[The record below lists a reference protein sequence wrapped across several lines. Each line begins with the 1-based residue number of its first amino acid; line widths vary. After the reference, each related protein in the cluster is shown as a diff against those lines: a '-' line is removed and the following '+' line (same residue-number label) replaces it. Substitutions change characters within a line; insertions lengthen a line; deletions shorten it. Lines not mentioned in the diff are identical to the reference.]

1 MDDIKYIGVQGLEE
15 LIILTKNGLANKAD
29 TLQFDIMPDPIK
41 YIGKVVQ
48 YVGVSDVSFTRSH
61 FYYSNGI
68 KWTEENISG
77 DQATQIEMVTALPSW
92 VNADPQILYILKDA
106 LDKKMSLY
114 VKNPSVNDSW
124 FTVESSGSFAVV
136 ATLPQWGDADSS
148 TIYFK
153 ADGNI
158 LTGYIKKTG
167 TIGAWYTVGGAGS
180 EIIVDSALSASS
192 TNPVQN
198 KVIYAAI
205 QDVLAQVASIYH
217 YKGSCLAA
225 DLPMTDNTVGDTWN
239 VEDASSYGPPGTNVA
254 WDGTEWD
261 ALGGDLTPDAVPTE
275 GSQHTVMSGGVY
287 DALLTKENADNKVTT
302 IDATATDGQYPSAKA
317 VYDALEDLEPIPP
330 GFVQNV
336 DTTMQPVE
344 DGKVMRIS
352 KTAFDALAQRDPNIM
367 YYLDEEHDIIDAKP
381 TCRDTDG
388 NLIKGQKIV
397 ELTKGQYDAL
407 AEKDPDTYYMIN
419 DDSGK
424 DYSMLGAVQGFLIT
438 PTDKHWLLADGSSVD
453 AKLHPRLAAVM
464 PKLPDLRECVLV
476 GAGKNKHNSIATH
489 DVYDVGQFKDD
500 QFKSHNHS
508 AKITGGE
515 HAHSAKTGTDGP
527 YLPTVAPGGHAYFPT
542 HAYEPTSWEGHTHDI
557 TINNKGGE
565 TTHGKQ
571 VGVLFYVWAD

>member
-29 TLQFDIMPDPIK
+29 MLQFDVMPDPIK

-136 ATLPQWGDADSS
+136 ATLPQWADADSS

-167 TIGAWYTVGGAGS
+167 TIGAWYTLGGAS
-180 EIIVDSALSASS
+180 QDTIDTALSATS

-225 DLPMTDNTVGDTWN
+225 DLPMTNNTVGDTWN

-287 DALLTKENADNKVTT
+287 DALLTKENVDNKVTT
-302 IDATATDGQYPSAKA
+302 IDTTATDDQYPSAKA
-317 VYDALEDLEPIPP
+317 VFDALEDLEPIPP

-367 YYLDEEHDIIDAKP
+367 YYLDEEHDLIDAKP

-388 NLIKGQKIV
+388 NLVKGQKIV
-397 ELTKGQYDAL
+397 ALARAQYDAL
-407 AEKDPDTYYMIN
+407 TDKDPDTYYMID

-438 PTDKHWLLADGSSVD
+438 PTDKHWLLADGSPVD
-453 AKLHPRLAAVM
+453 ANLHPRLAAVM
-464 PKLPDLRECVLV
+464 PTLPDLRECVLV
-476 GAGKNKHNSIATH
+476 GAGRNTHNSIATH
-489 DVYDVGQFKDD
+489 DVYRVGEFADD
-500 QFKSHNHS
+500 QFQDHTHS
-508 AKITGGE
+508 V
-515 HAHSAKTGTDGP
+515 
-527 YLPTVAPGGHAYFPT
+527 TVSDRIGAIWQIAPGGAAYYSRNT
-542 HAYEPTSWEGHTHDI
+542 ESKTSSGASGRA
-557 TINNKGGE
+557 KS

-571 VGVLFYVWAD
+571 TGVLYYVWAD

>member
-1 MDDIKYIGVQGLEE
+1 MDDIKYIGVHGLEE
-15 LIILTKNGLANKAD
+15 LILLIKNGLANKAD
-29 TLQFDIMPDPIK
+29 MLQFDVMPDPIK

-77 DQATQIEMVTALPSW
+77 DQATQIEMVNALPSW
-92 VNADPQILYILKDA
+92 VNADPQILYILKDTT
-106 LDKKMSLY
+106 DKKMGLY

-124 FTVESSGSFAVV
+124 FTVETSGSFAVV
-136 ATLPQWGDADSS
+136 ANLPQWADADSH

-167 TIGAWYTVGGAGS
+167 TIGAWYTLGGTS
-180 EIIVDSALSASS
+180 QDTIDTALSATS

-205 QDVLAQVASIYH
+205 QDVLAQTASVYH

-225 DLPMTDNTVGDTWN
+225 DLPMADNTVGDTWN
-239 VEDASSYGPPGTNVA
+239 IEDASSYGPSGTNVA

-261 ALGGDLTPDAVPTE
+261 TLGGDLTPDTVPTD

-287 DALLTKENADNKVTT
+287 DALLTKEDKDNKVTT
-302 IDATATDGQYPSAKA
+302 VDATATDDQYPSAKA

-352 KTAFDALAQRDPNIM
+352 KTAFDALAQRDPNVM
-367 YYLDEEHDIIDAKP
+367 YYLDEEHDLIDAKP
-381 TCRDTDG
+381 TCRDVDG
-388 NLIKGQKIV
+388 NLVKGQKIV
-397 ELTKGQYDAL
+397 ALARAQYDAL
-407 AEKDPDTYYMIN
+407 TDKDPDTYYMID

-438 PTDKHWLLADGSSVD
+438 PTDRHWILADGSTVD
-453 AKLHPRLAAVM
+453 AALHPRLAAVM
-464 PKLPDLRECVLV
+464 PTLPDLRECVLV
-476 GAGKNKHNSIATH
+476 GAGQNTHNTIATH
-489 DVYDVGQFKDD
+489 DVYSVGQFKDD
-500 QFKSHNHS
+500 QFQDH
-508 AKITGGE
+508 
-515 HAHSAKTGTDGP
+515 
-527 YLPTVAPGGHAYFPT
+527 
-542 HAYEPTSWEGHTHDI
+542 GHTLVMRAGFGV
-557 TINNKGGE
+557 GGPGFAVSNSGSE
-565 TTHGKQ
+565 WGRYNSNGASGRSESTTHGKQ
-571 VGVLFYVWAD
+571 IGVLYYVWAD

>member
-15 LIILTKNGLANKAD
+15 LVILTKNGLANKAD
-29 TLQFDIMPDPIK
+29 MLQFDVMPDPIK

-61 FYYSNGI
+61 FYYSNGV

-77 DQATQIEMVTALPSW
+77 DQATQIEMVTVLPSW
-92 VNADPQILYILKDA
+92 VNADPQILYILKDTT
-106 LDKKMSLY
+106 DKKMGLY

-136 ATLPQWGDADSS
+136 ATLPQWADADSH

-167 TIGAWYTVGGAGS
+167 TIGAWYTLGGTS
-180 EIIVDSALSASS
+180 QDTIDTALSATS

-225 DLPMTDNTVGDTWN
+225 DLPMTDNAVGDTWN
-239 VEDASSYGPPGTNVA
+239 IEDASSYGPPGTNVA

-261 ALGGDLTPDAVPTE
+261 ALGGDLIPDTVPTD

-287 DALLTKENADNKVTT
+287 DALLTKEDVDNKVTT
-302 IDATATDGQYPSAKA
+302 VDANATDDQYPSAKA
-317 VYDALEDLEPIPP
+317 VYDALEGLEPVPP

-352 KTAFDALAQRDPNIM
+352 KTAFDALAQRDPDIM
-367 YYLDEEHDIIDAKP
+367 YYLDEEHDLIDAKP

-388 NLIKGQKIV
+388 NLVKGQKIV
-397 ELTKGQYDAL
+397 ALARAQYDAL
-407 AEKDPDTYYMIN
+407 TDKDPDTYYIID

-438 PTDKHWLLADGSSVD
+438 PTDKHWLLADGSPVD
-453 AKLHPRLAAVM
+453 AILHPRLAAVM
-464 PKLPDLRECVLV
+464 PTLPDLRECVLV
-476 GAGKNKHNSIATH
+476 GAGENTHNTIATH
-489 DVYDVGQFKDD
+489 DVYRVGEFKDD
-500 QFKSHNHS
+500 QFQDHTHS
-508 AKITGGE
+508 VKVSDRI
-515 HAHSAKTGTDGP
+515 SAIWQI
-527 YLPTVAPGGHAYFPT
+527 APGNAAYYSRNT
-542 HAYEPTSWEGHTHDI
+542 ESRTSSGASRRARS
-557 TINNKGGE
+557 

-571 VGVLFYVWAD
+571 TGVLYYVWAD

>member
-1 MDDIKYIGVQGLEE
+1 MDDIKYLGVQGLEE

-29 TLQFDIMPDPIK
+29 MLQFDIMPDPIK

-77 DQATQIEMVTALPSW
+77 DQATQIEMVTVLPSW

-106 LDKKMSLY
+106 TDKKMSLY

-124 FTVESSGSFAVV
+124 FTVESSGSFAIV
-136 ATLPQWGDADSS
+136 ATLPQWADADSH

-167 TIGAWYTVGGAGS
+167 TIGAWYTLGGSSQGAADT
-180 EIIVDSALSASS
+180 VLSATS

-217 YKGSCLAA
+217 YKGTCLAA
-225 DLPMTDNTVGDTWN
+225 DLPTSGNKVGDTWN
-239 VEDASSYGPPGTNVA
+239 LENNSSYGPQGTNVA

-261 ALGGDLTPDAVPTE
+261 SLGGNSIPDVVPTD
-275 GSQHTVMSGGVY
+275 GSFNSVMSGGVY
-287 DALLTKENADNKVTT
+287 DALLTKENIDNKVTT
-302 IDATATDGQYPSAKA
+302 VDATVTDDQYPSAKA
-317 VYDALEDLEPIPP
+317 VFDALEGLEPVPP
-330 GFVQNV
+330 GFVQNI

-352 KTAFDALAQRDPNIM
+352 KTAFDALTQRDPDTM
-367 YYLDEEHDIIDAKP
+367 YYIDEEHDIIDAMP
-381 TCRDTDG
+381 TCRDTNG
-388 NLIKGQKIV
+388 TLVKGQKIV
-397 ELTKGQYDAL
+397 ELTKAQYDAL
-407 AEKDPDTYYMIN
+407 TDKDPNTYYMIY
-419 DDSGK
+419 DDLGK

-438 PTDKHWLLADGSSVD
+438 PLDKHWLLADGSPVD
-453 AKLHPRLAAVM
+453 ANLHPRLAAVM
-464 PKLPDLRECVLV
+464 PTLPDLRESVLV
-476 GAGKNKHNSIATH
+476 GAGQNTHNTIATH
-489 DVYDVGQFKDD
+489 DVYDVGQFRDD
-500 QFKSHNHS
+500 QFQ
-508 AKITGGE
+508 
-515 HAHSAKTGTDGP
+515 D
-527 YLPTVAPGGHAYFPT
+527 
-542 HAYEPTSWEGHTHDI
+542 HTHNV
-557 TINNKGGE
+557 TVPNSVGGVWQAVPGDLLHYSSGTE
-565 TTHGKQ
+565 SKTSSSASGRSETTTHGKQ
-571 VGVLFYVWAD
+571 TGVLFYVWAD

>member
-1 MDDIKYIGVQGLEE
+1 MDDIKYLGVQGLEE

-29 TLQFDIMPDPIK
+29 MLQFDIMPDPIK

-77 DQATQIEMVTALPSW
+77 DQATQIEMVTVLPSW

-106 LDKKMSLY
+106 TDKKMSLY

-124 FTVESSGSFAVV
+124 FTVESSGSFAIV
-136 ATLPQWGDADSS
+136 ATLPQWADADSH

-167 TIGAWYTVGGAGS
+167 TIGAWYTLGGSSQGTADT
-180 EIIVDSALSASS
+180 VLSATS

-217 YKGSCLAA
+217 YKGTCLAA
-225 DLPMTDNTVGDTWN
+225 DLPTSGNKVGDTWN
-239 VEDASSYGPPGTNVA
+239 LENNSSYGPQGTNVA

-261 ALGGDLTPDAVPTE
+261 SLGGNSIPDVVPTD
-275 GSQHTVMSGGVY
+275 GSFNSVMSGGVY
-287 DALLTKENADNKVTT
+287 DALLTKENIDNKVITV
-302 IDATATDGQYPSAKA
+302 DATATDDQYPSAKA
-317 VYDALEDLEPIPP
+317 VFDALEGLEPVPP
-330 GFVQNV
+330 GFVQNI

-352 KTAFDALAQRDPNIM
+352 KTAFDALAQRDPDTM
-367 YYLDEEHDIIDAKP
+367 YYIDEEHDIIDAMP
-381 TCRDTDG
+381 TCRDTNG
-388 NLIKGQKIV
+388 TLVKGQKIV
-397 ELTKGQYDAL
+397 ELTKAQYDAL
-407 AEKDPDTYYMIN
+407 TDKDPNTYYMIA
-419 DDSGK
+419 DDLGK

-438 PTDKHWLLADGSSVD
+438 PLDKHWLLADGSPVD
-453 AKLHPRLAAVM
+453 ATLHPRLAAVM
-464 PKLPDLRECVLV
+464 PTLPDLRESVLV
-476 GAGKNKHNSIATH
+476 GAGQNTHNTIATH
-489 DVYDVGQFKDD
+489 DVYDVGQFRDD
-500 QFKSHNHS
+500 QFQN
-508 AKITGGE
+508 
-515 HAHSAKTGTDGP
+515 
-527 YLPTVAPGGHAYFPT
+527 
-542 HAYEPTSWEGHTHDI
+542 HTHNVTVPNSI
-557 TINNKGGE
+557 GGVWQAVPGDLLHYSSGTE
-565 TTHGKQ
+565 SKTSSGASGRSETTTHGKQ
-571 VGVLFYVWAD
+571 TGVLFYVWAD

>member
-1 MDDIKYIGVQGLEE
+1 MDDIKYLGVQGLEE
-15 LIILTKNGLANKAD
+15 LIILTQNGLAKKAD
-29 TLQFDIMPDPIK
+29 TLQFDVMPDPIK
-41 YIGKVVQ
+41 HIGKVVQ
-48 YVGVSDVSFTRSH
+48 YVGVSDVAFTRGH

-77 DQATQIEMVTALPSW
+77 DQATQIEMVTVLPSW
-92 VNADPQILYILKDA
+92 VNADPQILYILKDTMN
-106 LDKKMSLY
+106 KKMGLY

-124 FTVESSGSFAVV
+124 FTVESSGSFSVV
-136 ATLPQWGDADSS
+136 ATLPQWADSDPS

-158 LTGYIKKTG
+158 LTGYIKKAG
-167 TIGAWYTVGGAGS
+167 TIGAWYTLGS
-180 EIIVDSALSASS
+180 ASQDTVDTVLSATS

-205 QDVLAQVASIYH
+205 QDVLAQVVSIYH

-225 DLPMTDNTVGDTWN
+225 DLPMTDNKVGDTWN
-239 VEDASSYGPPGTNVA
+239 IEDASSYGPPGTNVA

-261 ALGGDLTPDAVPTE
+261 ALGGDLTPDTVPTD

-287 DALLTKENADNKVTT
+287 DALLTKENVDNKTT
-302 IDATATDGQYPSAKA
+302 VIDVASTDDQYPSAKA
-317 VYDALEDLEPIPP
+317 VYDALEGLEPVPS

-352 KTAFDALAQRDPNIM
+352 KTAFDALAQRDPDTM
-367 YYLDEEHDIIDAKP
+367 YYIDEEHDLIDTKP

-397 ELTKGQYDAL
+397 ELTKAQYDAL
-407 AEKDPDTYYMIN
+407 TDKDPDTYYMI
-419 DDSGK
+419 DDDIGK

-438 PTDKHWLLADGSSVD
+438 PVDKHWLLADGSPVD
-453 AKLHPRLAAVM
+453 ATLHPKLAAFM
-464 PKLPDLRECVLV
+464 PTLPDLRECVLV
-476 GAGKNKHNSIATH
+476 GAGQSTRAILDEKGHSH
-489 DVYDVGQFKDD
+489 DVYALGEFKDD
-500 QFKSHNHS
+500 QMQGHWHS
-508 AKITGGE
+508 SPELTGYYVDWDSKRFGPGQFGT
-515 HAHSAKTGTDGP
+515 SISNPVTNPISDGKNGTPRTG
-527 YLPTVAPGGHAYFPT
+527 
-542 HAYEPTSWEGHTHDI
+542 S
-557 TINNKGGE
+557 

-571 VGVLFYVWAD
+571 IGVLYYVWAD

>member
-1 MDDIKYIGVQGLEE
+1 MDDNKYIGVQGLEE
-15 LIILTKNGLANKAD
+15 LILLTQNGLANKAD
-29 TLQFDIMPDPIK
+29 MLQFDVMPDPIK

-61 FYYSNGI
+61 FYYSNGV

-92 VNADPQILYILKDA
+92 INADPQILYILKDT

-124 FTVESSGSFAVV
+124 FTVESSGSFVVV
-136 ATLPQWGDADSS
+136 ATLPQWADADSH

-167 TIGAWYTVGGAGS
+167 TIGAWYTLGGTS
-180 EIIVDSALSASS
+180 QDTIDTALSATS

-217 YKGSCLAA
+217 YKGSCLVA

-239 VEDASSYGPPGTNVA
+239 IEDASSYGPPGTNVA

-261 ALGGDLTPDAVPTE
+261 ALGGDLTPDTVPTD

-302 IDATATDGQYPSAKA
+302 IDVTATDDQYPSAKA
-317 VYDALEDLEPIPP
+317 VYDALEGLEPVPP

-388 NLIKGQKIV
+388 NLVKGQKIV

-407 AEKDPDTYYMIN
+407 SVKDPDTYYMIN

-438 PTDKHWLLADGSSVD
+438 PTDKHWLLADGSPVD
-453 AKLHPRLAAVM
+453 ATLHPRLAAVM
-464 PKLPDLRECVLV
+464 PTLPDLRESVLV
-476 GAGKNKHNSIATH
+476 GAGQNTHNSIATH
-489 DVYDVGQFKDD
+489 DVYRVGEFSDD
-500 QFKSHNHS
+500 QFQDHTHS
-508 AKITGGE
+508 V
-515 HAHSAKTGTDGP
+515 
-527 YLPTVAPGGHAYFPT
+527 TVSDRIGAIWQIAPGSSAYYSRNT
-542 HAYEPTSWEGHTHDI
+542 ESKTSSSASGRARS
-557 TINNKGGE
+557 

-571 VGVLFYVWAD
+571 TGVLFYVWAD

>member
-1 MDDIKYIGVQGLEE
+1 MDDIKYLGVRGLEE
-15 LIILTKNGLANKAD
+15 LIVLAQNGLVKKAD
-29 TLQFDIMPDPIK
+29 TLQFDVMPDPIK

-48 YVGVSDVSFTRSH
+48 YIGVSDVSFTRSH

-92 VNADPQILYILKDA
+92 VNADPQILYILKDTT
-106 LDKKMSLY
+106 DKKMGLY

-136 ATLPQWGDADSS
+136 ATLPQWADADSS

-167 TIGAWYTVGGAGS
+167 TIGAWYTLGGAS
-180 EIIVDSALSASS
+180 QDTIDTALSATS

-205 QDVLAQVASIYH
+205 QDVLAQVASVYH
-217 YKGSCLAA
+217 YKGSCIAA

-239 VEDASSYGPPGTNVA
+239 IEDASSYGPPGTNVA

-261 ALGGDLTPDAVPTE
+261 TLGGDLTPDAVPTD

-287 DALLTKENADNKVTT
+287 DALLTKENVDNKVTT
-302 IDATATDGQYPSAKA
+302 VDATATDDQYPSAKA
-317 VYDALEDLEPIPP
+317 VYDALEGLEPVPP
-330 GFVQNV
+330 GFVQNI

-352 KTAFDALAQRDPNIM
+352 KTAFDALAQRDPDVM
-367 YYLDEEHDIIDAKP
+367 YYLDEEHDLIDAKP
-381 TCRDTDG
+381 TCRDVDG
-388 NLIKGQKIV
+388 NLVKGQKIV
-397 ELTKGQYDAL
+397 ALARAQYDAL
-407 AEKDPDTYYMIN
+407 TDKDPDTYYMID

-438 PTDKHWLLADGSSVD
+438 PTDKHWLLADGSPVD
-453 AKLHPRLAAVM
+453 ANLHPRLAAVM
-464 PKLPDLRECVLV
+464 PTLPDLRESVLV
-476 GAGKNKHNSIATH
+476 GAGQNTHNSIAKH
-489 DVYDVGQFKDD
+489 DVYSVGQFKDD
-500 QFKSHNHS
+500 QMQGHWHKSPDLTVYYTDFNS
-508 AKITGGE
+508 VRFGPGQF
-515 HAHSAKTGTDGP
+515 GTADASP
-527 YLPTVAPGGHAYFPT
+527 VKD
-542 HAYEPTSWEGHTHDI
+542 PTSDGKNGTPR
-557 TINNKGGE
+557 TGS

-571 VGVLFYVWAD
+571 TGVLFYVWAD

>member
-1 MDDIKYIGVQGLEE
+1 MDDIKYIGVHGLEE
-15 LIILTKNGLANKAD
+15 LILLIKNGLANKAD
-29 TLQFDIMPDPIK
+29 MLQFDVMPDPIK

-77 DQATQIEMVTALPSW
+77 DQATQIEMVNALPSW
-92 VNADPQILYILKDA
+92 VNADPQILYILKDTT
-106 LDKKMSLY
+106 DKKMGLY

-124 FTVESSGSFAVV
+124 FTVETSGSFAVV
-136 ATLPQWGDADSS
+136 ANLPQWADADPS

-167 TIGAWYTVGGAGS
+167 TIGAWYTLGGTS
-180 EIIVDSALSASS
+180 QDTIDTALSATS

-205 QDVLAQVASIYH
+205 QDVLAQTASVYH

-225 DLPMTDNTVGDTWN
+225 DLPMADNTVGDTWN
-239 VEDASSYGPPGTNVA
+239 IEDASSYGPSGTNVA

-261 ALGGDLTPDAVPTE
+261 TLGGDLTPDTVPTD

-287 DALLTKENADNKVTT
+287 DALLTKENVDNKVTAV
-302 IDATATDGQYPSAKA
+302 DATATDDQYPSAKA

-330 GFVQNV
+330 GFIQNV

-352 KTAFDALAQRDPNIM
+352 KTAFDALAQRDPNVM
-367 YYLDEEHDIIDAKP
+367 YYLDEEHDLIDAKP
-381 TCRDTDG
+381 TCRDVDG
-388 NLIKGQKIV
+388 NLVKGQKIV
-397 ELTKGQYDAL
+397 ALARAQYDAL
-407 AEKDPDTYYMIN
+407 TDKDPDTYYMID

-438 PTDKHWLLADGSSVD
+438 PTDRHWILADGSTVD
-453 AKLHPRLAAVM
+453 AALHPRLAAVM
-464 PKLPDLRECVLV
+464 PTLPDLRECVLV
-476 GAGKNKHNSIATH
+476 GAGQNTHNTIATH
-489 DVYDVGQFKDD
+489 DVYSVGQFKDD
-500 QFKSHNHS
+500 QFQDHTHS
-508 AKITGGE
+508 V
-515 HAHSAKTGTDGP
+515 
-527 YLPTVAPGGHAYFPT
+527 TVSDRVGAIWAIAPGNSGYYSKNT
-542 HAYEPTSWEGHTHDI
+542 ESKTSSGASGRA
-557 TINNKGGE
+557 KS

-571 VGVLFYVWAD
+571 IGVLYYVWAD